1 MADEFC
7 KGCNRKIV
15 VWKMDWCMY
24 CGHLRKS
31 GVAAPKVAR
40 YPDPSIES
48 TESVELEEI
57 ESEEQDPFTAR
68 RILLFVWRVVCALL
82 CGAIGA
88 VLGAAMD
95 VTGMVPV
102 LAVLGLVAGYL
113 YGSIALLF
121 AFGMLLVSAS
131 GGDLSHISSDGGR
144 KRRRE
149 E

>member
-1 MADEFC
+1 
-7 KGCNRKIV
+7 
-15 VWKMDWCMY
+15 MY
-24 CGHLRKS
+24 CGHPRKS

-68 RILLFVWRVVCALL
+68 RILLFVWRIVCALL

-88 VLGAAMD
+88 VVGSTMD
-95 VTGMVPV
+95 VAGMVPV

-121 AFGMLLVSAS
+121 AFGMLLVSVLEC
-131 GGDLSHISSDGGR
+131 DPSHILPGSGSR
-144 KRRRE
+144 RRRE